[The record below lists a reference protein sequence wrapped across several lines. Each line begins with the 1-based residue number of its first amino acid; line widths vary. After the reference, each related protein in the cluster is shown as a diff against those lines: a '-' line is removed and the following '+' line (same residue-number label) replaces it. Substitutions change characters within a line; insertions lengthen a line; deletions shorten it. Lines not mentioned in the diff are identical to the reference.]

1 MGSHHEQLVP
11 ISKRNDNAT
20 MNERQAAANT
30 LQQYP
35 LLALQSIK
43 DEQSPAKTRLK
54 MMSIMTDLPTKDTFR
69 YIPIEEEQ
77 EEENF
82 VQTKEKASQTTLAT
96 VMLTVCIITFVLQT
110 ELAQYVQKT
119 TNYSKP
125 YFILYIS
132 HCCYVFI
139 MPIQH
144 IFEYIQLKHKHS
156 LVQDFK
162 DIMKTSQQS
171 IQRSFKEL
179 QYHAQGNNENVFVFI
194 VKTTLLLSILITLP
208 AYIWYLSV
216 NLTSMSNLTAIY
228 NTSCLFAY
236 LFSIVMLQ
244 EHIMASKV
252 VAVMLCML
260 GVLAMAYW
268 PGSEPIQDDG
278 GESGSWVGILVS
290 CIGASLYGFYEVYY
304 KKYASPS
311 KPTVLFANA
320 VTSLIG
326 LVTFLT
332 LWIPI
337 PLLHL
342 ADIEPFAWPDA
353 RTFGYIL
360 AIASMSVIYNATF
373 MVIIAL
379 VNPVFAAVG
388 VMLTVPAVAI
398 TDVLVTGVMVSSSTI
413 VGSLLILVGFYI
425 LNRQQH

>member
-30 LQQYP
+30 LQQYS

-125 YFILYIS
+125 YFI
-132 HCCYVFI
+132 F
-139 MPIQH
+139 
-144 IFEYIQLKHKHS
+144 

-179 QYHAQGNNENVFVFI
+179 QYHAQGNNENLFVFI

-342 ADIEPFAWPDA
+342 ADIESFAWPDA